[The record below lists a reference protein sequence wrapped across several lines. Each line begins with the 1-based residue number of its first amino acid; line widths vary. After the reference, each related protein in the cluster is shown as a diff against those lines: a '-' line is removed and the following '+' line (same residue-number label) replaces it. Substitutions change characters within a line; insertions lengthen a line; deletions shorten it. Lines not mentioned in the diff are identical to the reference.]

1 MTTQISFGNAYQL
14 LVKDFLRILEF
25 IAPCDD
31 NLATYSHRL
40 YELLLR
46 TATEFENFCK
56 YSLQERSLL
65 PSGRSPNINDYKQ
78 LESSWGIEQIEV
90 GLLFWQPKKYIKPF
104 DGWSTNAPPLA
115 WYKAYNE
122 VKHNRELKFS
132 CASLENVTLAIAG
145 LFLAL
150 STEFRNSHSFFNPY
164 ETMSSQKGIGH
175 PEYSETF
182 INNSIFSIR
191 KPKLVV

>member
-78 LESSWGIEQIEV
+78 LESS
-90 GLLFWQPKKYIKPF
+90 
-104 DGWSTNAPPLA
+104 
-115 WYKAYNE
+115 
-122 VKHNRELKFS
+122 
-132 CASLENVTLAIAG
+132 
-145 LFLAL
+145 
-150 STEFRNSHSFFNPY
+150 
-164 ETMSSQKGIGH
+164 
-175 PEYSETF
+175 
-182 INNSIFSIR
+182 
-191 KPKLVV
+191 